1 MKKHFLLNFL
11 NGFLT
16 TLLTF
21 VIIQLLPLP
30 NLPFNIDKVLIYG
43 CITFI
48 IALILLR
55 NRPII
60 NLIAAIVGGVLAGF
74 LIFNYSI
81 YITDFFVNTVL
92 GGLIVGVIGTGL
104 KYLISIIMSF
114 I

>member
-11 NGFLT
+11 NGFIT

-21 VIIQLLPLP
+21 VIIQLIPLP

-43 CITFI
+43 GITFI
-48 IALILLR
+48 IALILLK

-60 NLIAAIVGGVLAGF
+60 NLIAAIVGGVFAGF
-74 LIFNYSI
+74 LIFNYSVF
-81 YITDFFVNTVL
+81 ITDFFVNTVL
-92 GGLIVGVIGTGL
+92 GGLIVGVVGTGL

-114 I
+114 L